1 MKVFVIRWGAYGYV
15 AKTNANRKP
24 YVRLPSEAK
33 HWKTRKNAEKFL
45 TLKDSVWARMCT
57 VEEIEL
63 ADR

>member
-1 MKVFVIRWGAYGYV
+1 V

-33 HWKTRKNAEKFL
+33 HWKTRKNAERYL
-45 TLKDSVWARMCT
+45 SLKDSLWARMCV